1 MSGSFYFY
9 GMKFFWCIIFGV
21 FFGIGMVNAQEP
33 VRTIPSF
40 KLFQLSGTPFTNQ
53 NIPSGKLSIFS
64 FFDITCSHCQET
76 MKLLAKEHPNL
87 SHVYLY
93 LVTMDRKD
101 AVLKFMKTFAPNLL
115 NKKNVTVLQDLNQE
129 FIGKFYPR
137 KYPSVFLFDKNKKLL
152 IYQDEESKIIN
163 LISKAKAYK

>member
-1 MSGSFYFY
+1 MR
-9 GMKFFWCIIFGV
+9 FFWCIILSIFL
-21 FFGIGMVNAQEP
+21 GIGIINAQEP

-40 KLFQLSGTPFTNQ
+40 KFFQLSGKSLTDKDIPF
-53 NIPSGKLSIFS
+53 GKLSIFN

-87 SHVYLY
+87 SHVNLY

-101 AVLKFMKTFAPNLL
+101 ALLKFMKTFAPNLL
-115 NKKNVTVLQDLNQE
+115 SKKNVIILQDLNQE

-137 KYPSVFLFDKNKKLL
+137 KYPSVFLFDKNKKLI
-152 IYQDEESKIIN
+152 IYQDEESKIIHLLN
-163 LISKAKAYK
+163 KAKINK

>member
-1 MSGSFYFY
+1 ML
-9 GMKFFWCIIFGV
+9 
-21 FFGIGMVNAQEP
+21 NAQEP

-40 KLFQLSGTPFTNQ
+40 KFFQLSGTSFTDK
-53 NIPSGKLSIFS
+53 NIPLGKLSIFN

-87 SHVYLY
+87 SHVNLY

-101 AVLKFMKTFAPNLL
+101 ALLKFMKTFAPNLL
-115 NKKNVTVLQDLNQE
+115 SKKNVIILQDLNQE

-137 KYPSVFLFDKNKKLL
+137 KYPSVFLFDKNKKLI
-152 IYQDEESKIIN
+152 IYQDEESKIIHLLN
-163 LISKAKAYK
+163 KAKINK